1 MKELE
6 MLETSR
12 FLDPN
17 SEMIALASFD
27 NTKNILLTAFEI
39 KGPFD
44 ESLFQQS
51 VIAAMTG
58 FPQLRCCLKDIT
70 KYGRHYLYWDP
81 RPNVEF
87 PVSISDLKDNEA
99 SNSIFDAAIN
109 HLAPRLDRDWD
120 LFEEPPSEIHL
131 LRASHDH
138 YIAVAIA
145 HHAAFDAATA
155 SEFGRQCFLR
165 YRELMTGVKDDFP
178 GRMTHGLS
186 TSRKRIVKVK
196 RRKWDDVIHSARL
209 AIKPMFS
216 RPTLP
221 AGTGMPRD
229 KKQYHIKRVLSE
241 EGTAHLNMSVK
252 KRGGTLID
260 ILVAS
265 SNLAIER
272 WNTLRNVE
280 TDKVTTAVTMNIRG
294 RYVSLNHLNNVSALF
309 FESNSNERNDPKKLL
324 RSLSTDRIR
333 QFRKQMDLKHYKNV
347 AGMISCASLLPF
359 KARRKI
365 IHHMTQKH
373 QCSIAITLLGVVWP
387 EMKNGKP
394 TLDSYPTSIGNTHIT
409 EVYGTGYKHL
419 TSTPLVLI
427 VYSFLNKH
435 NFILAASG
443 SLFIR
448 EEAEDFMDLFML
460 ILQED
465 I

>member
-6 MLETSR
+6 ILETSR

-27 NTKNILLTAFEI
+27 NTKNIILTAFEI
-39 KGPFD
+39 KGTFD
-44 ESLFQQS
+44 ESLLRPS
-51 VIAAMTG
+51 VIGALEG
-58 FPQLRCCLKDIT
+58 FPQLRSCLKDIR
-70 KYGRHYLYWDP
+70 KNGRHYLCWYP
-81 RPNVEF
+81 RPDLEF
-87 PVSISDLKDNEA
+87 PVSISDLKHFEA
-99 SNSIFDAAIN
+99 SKSILDAVIN
-109 HLAPRLDRDWD
+109 HLAPRLDRNWD
-120 LFEEPPSEIHL
+120 LFDEPPGEIHL
-131 LRASHDH
+131 LRVAHDH
-138 YIAVAIA
+138 YIEVAIA

-155 SEFGRQCFLR
+155 SEFGRQCLLR

-178 GRMTHGLS
+178 GRITHGLS

-221 AGTGMPRD
+221 TGTGMPRD
-229 KKQYHIKRVLSE
+229 KKQYHIKRVLSA

-272 WNTLRNVE
+272 WNTLRNVK
-280 TDKVTTAVTMNIRG
+280 TGKVTTAVTMNIRG
-294 RYVSLNHLNNVSALF
+294 RYVSLNNSNNVSALF
-309 FESNSNERNDPKKLL
+309 FESNSNDRKDPKKLL

-347 AGMISCASLLPF
+347 ARMISCASLFPF
-359 KARRKI
+359 KIRRKT
-365 IHHMTQKH
+365 IHHLTQKH
-373 QCSIAITLLGVVWP
+373 QCSMAITLLGVIWP

-394 TLDSYPTSIGNTHIT
+394 TLDSYPTSIGNTQIT

-427 VYSFLNKH
+427 VYSFLNKL

-448 EEAEDFMDLFML
+448 KEAEDFMDLFML
-460 ILQED
+460 TLQED

>member
-1 MKELE
+1 MKELK

-51 VIAAMTG
+51 VIAALTG
-58 FPQLRCCLKDIT
+58 FPQLRCCLKDTT

-131 LRASHDH
+131 LRASQDH

-186 TSRKRIVKVK
+186 TSRKRIVKV
-196 RRKWDDVIHSARL
+196 RSQKWDDVIHSARL

-216 RPTLP
+216 ETYFTCRHGD
-221 AGTGMPRD
+221 A
-229 KKQYHIKRVLSE
+229 
-241 EGTAHLNMSVK
+241 
-252 KRGGTLID
+252 
-260 ILVAS
+260 
-265 SNLAIER
+265 ER
-272 WNTLRNVE
+272 QKT
-280 TDKVTTAVTMNIRG
+280 
-294 RYVSLNHLNNVSALF
+294 VSH
-309 FESNSNERNDPKKLL
+309 
-324 RSLSTDRIR
+324 
-333 QFRKQMDLKHYKNV
+333 
-347 AGMISCASLLPF
+347 
-359 KARRKI
+359 
-365 IHHMTQKH
+365 
-373 QCSIAITLLGVVWP
+373 
-387 EMKNGKP
+387 
-394 TLDSYPTSIGNTHIT
+394 
-409 EVYGTGYKHL
+409 
-419 TSTPLVLI
+419 
-427 VYSFLNKH
+427 
-435 NFILAASG
+435 
-443 SLFIR
+443 
-448 EEAEDFMDLFML
+448 
-460 ILQED
+460 
-465 I
+465 